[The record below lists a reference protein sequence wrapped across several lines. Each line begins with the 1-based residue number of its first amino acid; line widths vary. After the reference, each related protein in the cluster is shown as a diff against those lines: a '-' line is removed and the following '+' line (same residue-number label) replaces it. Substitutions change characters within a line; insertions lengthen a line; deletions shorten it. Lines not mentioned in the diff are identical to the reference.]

1 MMFQEVN
8 CDRSRKTIEIKIDRL
23 SGGLFSEDGELLS
36 QWGQV
41 KPSDMNAMREEVE
54 KDKATREK
62 YVDILEDGKR
72 KKSGSY

>member
-41 KPSDMNAMREEVE
+41 TPSDINAMREEVE
-54 KDKATREK
+54 KDKAAREK
-62 YVDILEDGKR
+62 YAEILEDGKR
-72 KKSGSY
+72 KKS